1 MPQLLLLA
9 NTNVIKKITV
19 ILILACLAPLRHEAN
34 DIPISHGIMDLGS
47 QTLQDRKL
55 RLSGFWE
62 FYPGQLLTPDSVET
76 SIKYSYIQVPS
87 WWAGSNNGEAPVQ
100 YGTYRLRIVLS
111 KTDRNRRLALDMPDV
126 YCAYTLW
133 IDGQR
138 VGGNGV
144 VGTSKETSWP
154 QWCPTTYP
162 FQPTSDTV
170 ELVIQI
176 ANFYHHRTG
185 IGEPLYLGDAALLLP
200 QQRMSLVSGTILFV
214 GLLCFALGALIV
226 YFMVK
231 NTAIVFYASLCLTW
245 AFRGIFSN
253 FYLSVQWFPELNWY
267 LCVRMEYITLYLS
280 MLFGTLLVG
289 ALFPRELNQMVKR
302 FFIYASLCFTIFT
315 LFVSP
320 LVFTRFVQL
329 YLGLSSAL
337 LIYLIVIIVRAY
349 IESRQ
354 GASYLLMC
362 LLLGVLMFAYVILA
376 YEEVFELNEL
386 FFNIGFLT
394 LFLLTAGAM
403 SIRIFRMS
411 TTYDYDSLTFEEVSK
426 PREYGDFDGGFPGR
440 K

>member
-1 MPQLLLLA
+1 MPRLWLLA
-9 NTNVIKKITV
+9 NTIVIKRITV
-19 ILILACLAPLRHEAN
+19 ILIFTCLTPLINQAK
-34 DIPISHGIMDLGS
+34 DIPFSHGIMDLSDELLPG
-47 QTLQDRKL
+47 RML

-62 FYPGQLLTPDSVET
+62 FYPNQLLTPDSID
-76 SIKYSYIQVPS
+76 SSLKYSYIQVPS
-87 WWAGSNNGEAPVQ
+87 WWAASNGEAAVQ
-100 YGTYRLRIVLS
+100 YGTYRLRIILS
-111 KTDRNRRLALDMPDV
+111 GEDRRRRLALDMPDV
-126 YCAYTLW
+126 YCSYALW
-133 IDGQR
+133 IDGQK
-138 VGGNGV
+138 VGENGL
-144 VGTSKETSWP
+144 VGKSKETSRP
-154 QWCPTTYP
+154 KWCPTTYA
-162 FQPTSDTV
+162 FEAASDTV
-170 ELVIQI
+170 ELVIQV

-185 IGEPLYLGDAALLLP
+185 IGEPLYLGDSSLLLP

-214 GLLCFALGALIV
+214 GLVCFALGALIV

-231 NTAIVFYASLCLTW
+231 NDAIVFYSLLCLTW

-267 LCVRMEYITLYLS
+267 VCVRMEYITLYLS

-289 ALFPRELNQMVKR
+289 ALFPRELNNMVKR

-315 LFVSP
+315 LLVSP
-320 LVFTRFVQL
+320 VIFTRFVQL

-403 SIRIFRMS
+403 TIRIFRMS
-411 TTYDYDSLTFEEVSK
+411 TTYDYDSLTFDEVSK
-426 PREYGDFDGGFPGR
+426 PRDYSDFDGGVTTR

>member
-1 MPQLLLLA
+1 
-9 NTNVIKKITV
+9 
-19 ILILACLAPLRHEAN
+19 
-34 DIPISHGIMDLGS
+34 MDLS
-47 QTLQDRKL
+47 REQLQDRTL
-55 RLSGFWE
+55 RLNGFWE
-62 FYPGQLLTPDSVET
+62 FYPSQLLTPDSINT
-76 SIKYSYIQVPS
+76 SLKYSYIEVPS
-87 WWAGSNNGEAPVQ
+87 WWAEANNGEAPVQ

-111 KTDRNRRLALDMPDV
+111 REDRRRRLALDMPDV
-126 YCAYTLW
+126 YCSYVLW
-133 IDGQR
+133 IDGQMMGSNGR
-138 VGGNGV
+138 VG
-144 VGTSKETSWP
+144 TTKEASWP

-162 FQPTSDTV
+162 FEPASDTV
-170 ELVIQI
+170 ELVVQI

-185 IGEPLYLGDAALLLP
+185 IGEPLYLGDASLLLP

-214 GLLCFALGALIV
+214 GLVCFALGALIV

-231 NTAIVFYASLCLTW
+231 NNAIVFYALLCLTW

-253 FYLSVQWFPELNWY
+253 FYLSVQWFSELNWY
-267 LCVRMEYITLYLS
+267 VCVRMEYITLYLS

-289 ALFPRELNQMVKR
+289 ALFPRELNELVKR

-337 LIYLIVIIVRAY
+337 LIYLIIIIIRAY

-362 LLLGVLMFAYVILA
+362 LLLRVLMFAYVILA
-376 YEEVFELNEL
+376 YEGVFELNEL

-403 SIRIFRMS
+403 AIRIFRMS

-426 PREYGDFDGGFPGR
+426 PRDYQDFFDGDHSGR

>member
-1 MPQLLLLA
+1 
-9 NTNVIKKITV
+9 
-19 ILILACLAPLRHEAN
+19 
-34 DIPISHGIMDLGS
+34 MDLRDE
-47 QTLQDRKL
+47 QLNDRTL

-62 FYPGQLLTPDSVET
+62 FYPNQLLTPDSVNT
-76 SIKYSYIQVPS
+76 SLEYSYIEVPS
-87 WWAGSNNGEAPVQ
+87 WWAEANNGEAYVQ

-111 KTDRNRRLALDMPDV
+111 REDRHRRLALDMPDV
-126 YCAYTLW
+126 YCSYVLW
-133 IDGQR
+133 IDGQK
-138 VGGNGV
+138 VGGNGL
-144 VGTSKETSWP
+144 VGSTKDTTWP
-154 QWCPTTYP
+154 KWCPTTYP
-162 FQPTSDTV
+162 FEAMSDTV
-170 ELVIQI
+170 ELVVQI

-185 IGEPLYLGDAALLLP
+185 IGKPLYLGDATLLLP

-231 NTAIVFYASLCLTW
+231 NNAIVFYALLCLAW

-253 FYLSVQWFPELNWY
+253 FYLAVQWFPELNWY
-267 LCVRMEYITLYLS
+267 VCVRVEYITLYLS

-289 ALFPRELNQMVKR
+289 ALFPRELNEIVKR

-376 YEEVFELNEL
+376 YEGVFELNEL

-403 SIRIFRMS
+403 AIRIFRMS

-426 PREYGDFDGGFPGR
+426 PREYPDFFDDGLTGR